1 MIRHFLERTS
11 ALASA
16 GFKFWL
22 DGSTCAEVVESDLPD
37 ILFPFVVRVSGKHY
51 IPINAIVFATNEEH
65 AKGRV
70 IEHLEY
76 VRDNAR
82 RTDAA
87 RYHGDVDPTREHKH
101 ALELLADLASGKLNI
116 QSAPFPTHQI
126 SKVQWACNDGFIT

>member
-1 MIRHFLERTS
+1 MIRHFLERSS

-22 DGSTCAEVVESDLPD
+22 DGSTCAEVVESELPD
-37 ILFPFVVRVSGKHY
+37 ILFPFVVRISEKHY

-65 AKGRV
+65 AKARV

-76 VRDNAR
+76 VRDHAR
-82 RTDAA
+82 KTQGT
-87 RYHGDVDPTREHKH
+87 RYHGHSDETREYR
-101 ALELLADLASGKLNI
+101 AATELLDKLATKEFVIASE
-116 QSAPFPTHQI
+116 PFPQHQI